1 MNDRFEIFW
10 SELAE
15 DSYIQILNYL
25 LDNQYSNAAIKLDQS
40 TEKLM
45 SRLQNFSEL
54 CPPSSKIPQLRKC
67 AVNEY
72 ISMIYRVS
80 DNLIEIV
87 AFIDNRS
94 NHSF

>member
-1 MNDRFEIFW
+1 MNDRFEIAW

-15 DSYIQILNYL
+15 ESYIQILKHL
-25 LDNQYSNAAIKLDQS
+25 LDNQYSNAAIKLDQA
-40 TEKLM
+40 TEKLV

-54 CPPSSKIPQLRKC
+54 CPPSSKISYLRKC
-67 AVNEY
+67 VVNEY
-72 ISMIYRVS
+72 ISMIYRIS
-80 DNLIEIV
+80 GNLIEII